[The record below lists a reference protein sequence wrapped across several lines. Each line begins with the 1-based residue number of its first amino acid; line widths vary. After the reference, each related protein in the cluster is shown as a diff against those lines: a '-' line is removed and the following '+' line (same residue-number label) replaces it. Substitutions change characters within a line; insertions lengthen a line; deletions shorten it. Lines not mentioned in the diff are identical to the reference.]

1 MLASRLSRV
10 AASSN
15 RCIIDSKGLSSLI
28 SLASST
34 KALGIDFLPGT
45 DMNAWGEHYL
55 NGAKHLRSRL
65 SEFTCAY
72 HWEPR
77 LYPTFGTSSNDRK
90 SRLAS
95 NSWVDLKSQIRVPV
109 RRFLVYNLANFGGGF
124 ERNEARNTS
133 SRDYYPDRLFDDG
146 ACSKQHA
153 SR

>member
-1 MLASRLSRV
+1 MVISRLGHRSILYMFGSRLSRV

-77 LYPTFGTSSNDRK
+77 LYPTFGTSSMTARVG
-90 SRLAS
+90 SRRTPGL
-95 NSWVDLKSQIRVPV
+95 I
-109 RRFLVYNLANFGGGF
+109 
-124 ERNEARNTS
+124 
-133 SRDYYPDRLFDDG
+133 
-146 ACSKQHA
+146 
-153 SR
+153 